1 MNSLDASWLID
12 HLTSAAVR
20 ALVPAAAA
28 ALLLALFRVR
38 HAALR
43 LTVWTGVLYAA
54 LAMPFLGFLLP
65 PIPLRVPSRLLA
77 SRASSASAA
86 VVLRSSAPGSL
97 RSLRTTLGVAVRT
110 PVRALTRTR
119 AAAVPTESGLANL
132 RSRIASLTAPEI
144 ALGIYLMIVFLL
156 LVRVGV
162 GLALS
167 RRLRRTARRIEDPA
181 ATRWLHWHAL
191 AMGIDRAPLLLE
203 SDNVSVPLTL
213 GAWRPVVLLP
223 GDWREWESGKL
234 SAVIAHELSHVSRND
249 SRTRALSVAC
259 RTFFWFSPLSWW
271 LEGHLAALAEQASD
285 LAAIGAGAEPG
296 YYAEVLMSF
305 FRAIQ
310 SNGARVCRQG
320 VAMARIGQR
329 FGVRGGRVQNRIETI
344 LSSGGTLSGKPKARL
359 LLLMALLAVPLLYL
373 AAATRPVLVASP
385 STLAATGQW
394 PAPAPPA
401 PPAVAPV
408 APEAPPAP
416 PPRFSPVA
424 TPMLAPPAPPPHIS
438 PVATPMPAP
447 PAPPPAWSQG
457 PEPPEPPEP
466 PQGGDDNWTINNVHE
481 GMTFAVVHGNSV
493 MMNGSGDDR
502 DEVRDLQKKIGGDFI
517 WFIHAGNSYV
527 IRDSAMV
534 ERALQ
539 LYAPMD
545 ELGRQ
550 QDELGRQ
557 QDALGRKQDELGHQQ
572 DEVRIKV
579 PADLEARLKRVED
592 EIRQLG
598 PTASQDDLGRLQ
610 GELGDLQGYLGD
622 LQGRAGDQQ
631 GELGKKQGEL
641 GAEQG
646 ELGRKQGELGRK
658 QGEIAREAA
667 VKMQAIIE
675 KALAAGKAQRAPQ

>member
-1 MNSLDASWLID
+1 
-12 HLTSAAVR
+12 
-20 ALVPAAAA
+20 
-28 ALLLALFRVR
+28 
-38 HAALR
+38 
-43 LTVWTGVLYAA
+43 
-54 LAMPFLGFLLP
+54 
-65 PIPLRVPSRLLA
+65 
-77 SRASSASAA
+77 
-86 VVLRSSAPGSL
+86 
-97 RSLRTTLGVAVRT
+97 
-110 PVRALTRTR
+110 
-119 AAAVPTESGLANL
+119 
-132 RSRIASLTAPEI
+132 
-144 ALGIYLMIVFLL
+144 
-156 LVRVGV
+156 
-162 GLALS
+162 
-167 RRLRRTARRIEDPA
+167 
-181 ATRWLHWHAL
+181 
-191 AMGIDRAPLLLE
+191 
-203 SDNVSVPLTL
+203 
-213 GAWRPVVLLP
+213 
-223 GDWREWESGKL
+223 
-234 SAVIAHELSHVSRND
+234 
-249 SRTRALSVAC
+249 
-259 RTFFWFSPLSWW
+259 
-271 LEGHLAALAEQASD
+271 
-285 LAAIGAGAEPG
+285 
-296 YYAEVLMSF
+296 
-305 FRAIQ
+305 
-310 SNGARVCRQG
+310 
-320 VAMARIGQR
+320 
-329 FGVRGGRVQNRIETI
+329 
-344 LSSGGTLSGKPKARL
+344 
-359 LLLMALLAVPLLYL
+359 
-373 AAATRPVLVASP
+373 
-385 STLAATGQW
+385 
-394 PAPAPPA
+394 
-401 PPAVAPV
+401 
-408 APEAPPAP
+408 
-416 PPRFSPVA
+416 
-424 TPMLAPPAPPPHIS
+424 
-438 PVATPMPAP
+438 MPAP

-557 QDALGRKQDELGHQQ
+557 QDALGRKQDELGRQQ

-622 LQGRAGDQQ
+622 LQGRAGDQE